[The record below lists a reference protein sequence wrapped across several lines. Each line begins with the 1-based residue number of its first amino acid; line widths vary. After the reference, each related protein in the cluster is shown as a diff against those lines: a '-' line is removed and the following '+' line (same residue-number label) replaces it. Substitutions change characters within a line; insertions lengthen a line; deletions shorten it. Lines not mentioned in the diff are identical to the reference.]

1 MRLLQVSLLRA
12 RAFRQLALGV
22 LWNSVGTVGEQV
34 VLGWLTLE
42 LTDSPLMVGIALGMR
57 MAPLLI
63 IGIPAGVI
71 ADRADRHR
79 LLRTTSGLMAAATAV
94 LGLLALFHVVA
105 VWHLLLLT
113 FAAGCVRAVNQTAR
127 QSYAHDLVGAGELVN
142 GFALLGLGMR
152 MGGLMGSLATG
163 ALIGW
168 LGSGVAYLAVAAG
181 YLASALVMRRAAA
194 GQPSTAP
201 SAETAWQNA
210 LHFLAAVRHHRVL
223 PLLMVIT
230 AAAEIFGFSHQALLP
245 SLARDVLEVGPE
257 GLGTMTAARS
267 VGGILGIAFVSGL
280 GQVRGNGA
288 LFLAVLLVFG
298 ASQAALGFAPGF
310 AAVVLILV
318 VVNALGAAA
327 DILSQSLIQL
337 AVPSGLRGR
346 AGGAWV
352 VAVGTAPLGQIQI
365 GALASLVGVSLAL
378 ALSGGA
384 LMLVAIAGAL
394 LTPRLR
400 HL

>member
-1 MRLLQVSLLRA
+1 MRLLQVSLFRV
-12 RAFRQLALGV
+12 RAFRHLALAV

-42 LTDSPLMVGIALGMR
+42 LTDSPLMVGVALGMR
-57 MAPLLI
+57 MMPLLLA
-63 IGIPAGVI
+63 GIPAGVI
-71 ADRADRHR
+71 ADRGDRHR
-79 LLRTTSGLMAAATAV
+79 LLRTTSAAMAAASAL

-105 VWHLLLLT
+105 VWHLLVLT
-113 FAAGCVRAVNQTAR
+113 FLAGCVRAVNQTAR
-127 QSYAHDLVGAGELVN
+127 QSYAHDLVGAGDLVN
-142 GFALLGLGMR
+142 GLALLGLAMR
-152 MGGLMGSLATG
+152 VGGLVGSLATG
-163 ALIGW
+163 ALIAW

-181 YLASALVMRRAAA
+181 YLASALVMTASAPRPHA
-194 GQPSTAP
+194 TAP

-210 LHFLAAVRHHRVL
+210 LHFLGAVRHDRVL
-223 PLLMVIT
+223 PLLMVLT

-245 SLARDVLEVGPE
+245 SLARDILQVGPE

-267 VGGILGIAFVSGL
+267 VGGILGIALVTVL
-280 GQVRGNGA
+280 GQVHGHGT

-298 ASQAALGFAPGF
+298 ASQLALAIAPGF

-318 VVNALGAAA
+318 FVNALGSLA

-337 AVPSGLRGR
+337 AVPSGHRGR

-352 VAVGTAPLGQIQI
+352 VAIGTAPLGQFQI
-365 GALASLVGVSLAL
+365 GALASLVGVSLAF

-384 LMLVAIAGAL
+384 LVAVVLACAL
-394 LTPRLR
+394 AAPRLR